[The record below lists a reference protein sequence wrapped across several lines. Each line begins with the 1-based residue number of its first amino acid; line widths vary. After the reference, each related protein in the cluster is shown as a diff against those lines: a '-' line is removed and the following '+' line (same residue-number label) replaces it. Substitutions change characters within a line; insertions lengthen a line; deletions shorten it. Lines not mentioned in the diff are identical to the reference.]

1 MVAPHRQDSE
11 QLITCA
17 AYVPCYA
24 LSIVHSLFFSDDDG
38 IVYKY
43 YQLHCTLFLLAAINV
58 LLTLVLDS
66 RCSGFVLAVST
77 VQFLLFLFGSAWYYT
92 ILTVFAEYT
101 SSSAHGH
108 GHRVPGWLCHQ
119 NVFLAF
125 FTCLFSNN
133 YVFSI
138 SDIFGISIL
147 FWPGFQKIYRCTCPA
162 CCLVCACVCVCVCV
176 CVCMRAC
183 VLLAGCSN
191 VELCTTAQAA
201 AF

>member
-1 MVAPHRQDSE
+1 MLC
-11 QLITCA
+11 QLYIHYSSLTTTALCINIIS
-17 AYVPCYA
+17 YIVHCSCWR
-24 LSIVHSLFFSDDDG
+24 LSI
-38 IVYKY
+38 
-43 YQLHCTLFLLAAINV
+43 V

-92 ILTVFAEYT
+92 DCLCRIHLKLCPLAWPPGTRPA
-101 SSSAHGH
+101 
-108 GHRVPGWLCHQ
+108 GWLCHQ

-138 SDIFGISIL
+138 SDILEFLFYFGLAFKRSIVAPVQPVV
-147 FWPGFQKIYRCTCPA
+147 WCVR
-162 CCLVCACVCVCVCV
+162 VCVHA

-183 VLLAGCSN
+183 VWLAGCSN
-191 VELCTTAQAA
+191 VELCTTAQVA